1 LTDKQFGDDIV
12 LPTGHDIYRVRRD
25 YYYFHILI
33 YSKYNHI
40 TGQRDYLLRDIG
52 YNPTCMASGYDFIIK
67 HIISLFISKLDLVIG
82 QQEDNMVI

>member
-12 LPTGHDIYRVRRD
+12 LPTGHDIYR
-25 YYYFHILI
+25 
-33 YSKYNHI
+33 YNHI